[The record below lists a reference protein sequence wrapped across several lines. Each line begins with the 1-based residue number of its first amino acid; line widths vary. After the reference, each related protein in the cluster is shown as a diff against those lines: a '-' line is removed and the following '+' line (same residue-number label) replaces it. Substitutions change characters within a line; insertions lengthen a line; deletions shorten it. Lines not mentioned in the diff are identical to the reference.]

1 MPGGELEYL
10 ISWPWLSRCDRG
22 GGERA
27 PCWGGEGARC
37 WGGESR
43 KRSYEGKKEGQESH
57 LRCSGRKHSSFQM
70 RRPRVQLS
78 ENSSNQLSENSLL
91 LSGYPGYGKAKLG
104 MVLDPSQIDRARLRL
119 LKRNLLKNAKNENH
133 GSKFIWFT
141 FRELLGLNR
150 PQKKTCFFSVA
161 WMCSVRPALVYV
173 LQER

>member
-10 ISWPWLSRCDRG
+10 ISWPWLSWCDRR
-22 GGERA
+22 GGE
-27 PCWGGEGARC
+27 WARC
-37 WGGESR
+37 GGGESR

-150 PQKKTCFFSVA
+150 VDIWRDRCDRRSCKI
-161 WMCSVRPALVYV
+161 LVNRV
-173 LQER
+173 N